1 MIAPVTRVAGD
12 SGIMEINCMKLVTI
26 HRSFNPAEAD
36 LIRSRLEAAEFQV
49 FVAHA
54 GASLALEGYALTAG
68 GILVQVPED
77 QAEEAMALLAAE

>member
-1 MIAPVTRVAGD
+1 MTLLRHETRHHP
-12 SGIMEINCMKLVTI
+12 SLVQ
-26 HRSFNPAEAD
+26 PPEAD